1 MAEVPAQ
8 ILRQLGNN
16 WLECQDEQGI
26 FYWNQITQQS
36 SDTLPPELM
45 GAGPVAAPMAI
56 AAPMAAPMAVA
67 APMAAPMQGA
77 PRPTKAAK
85 VLSGGIASLPQNA
98 TPPPSYMPPVMQQ
111 GPYQVQ
117 QQVPCSPQKITVSY
131 SPQAVQQVQMTP
143 QQVQQIACQQQQ
155 QQIQAQQVVM
165 LPGAQVQ
172 ASASYAPAVAS
183 YTPPVP
189 QAQVVQAQSPLPQ
202 GAQLICHPQGAQ
214 PVQPQLAPAV
224 QKMSFGDWAVYQD
237 ELGTFYMHVPTG
249 QQFENPPPELAQ
261 AYQQYRAE
269 EEMKHQQALRA
280 IELQRIQV
288 DQQLAQQEESLR
300 LTYGINAGGILA

>member
-56 AAPMAAPMAVA
+56 AAPMAAPMAFA

-143 QQVQQIACQQQQ
+143 QQVQQIAYQQQQ

-189 QAQVVQAQSPLPQ
+189 QVVQHMPQ
-202 GAQLICHPQGAQ
+202 TQ
-214 PVQPQLAPAV
+214 PAM
-224 QKMSFGDWAVYQD
+224 QKMAFGEWAVYQD
-237 ELGTFYMHVPTG
+237 ELGMFYMHVPTG